1 LSLSKVKGDYAMPR
15 TPLLLALVEDAV
27 TQFRSFN
34 ERRRTRRAIDGLSA
48 HLRKDI
54 GWPDGL
60 PDRQRR
66 VPVGRN
72 G

>member
-1 LSLSKVKGDYAMPR
+1 MPR
-15 TPLLLALVEDAV
+15 TPILLALVEDAV

-34 ERRRTRRAIDGLSA
+34 ERRGTRRAIDGLSP

-60 PDRQRR
+60 PDRERR
-66 VPVGRN
+66 FPSGRSN
-72 G
+72 

>member
-1 LSLSKVKGDYAMPR
+1 M
-15 TPLLLALVEDAV
+15 EDAV

-60 PDRQRR
+60 PDRQR
-66 VPVGRN
+66 VPAGRN